1 MAGSW
6 AVDTQADV
14 DETPTGRD
22 GATDTGEPGPS
33 RRLPAPAPRGPSNP
47 PPAPPPP
54 PPPPSASA
62 SASASAASSSSRV
75 VSARRAFALVT
86 LSLAAMA
93 VLRAPAAV
101 HAGEGMP
108 AGTTRDVVL
117 ALARPLATVTHP
129 LGLDWP
135 SRRLSAFFGHGAPAT
150 HSELVT
156 AAGQEKS
163 AATTAEPRMGGKG
176 LVTPPPPAPAPVRVP
191 TTADPLRV
199 LVTGDSL
206 TESLGP
212 TIANTGPATVRAQT
226 DTRFGTGL
234 VRPDFFDWAS
244 HAREQI
250 AARDPEVVVVAL
262 GANDGQGITLPDGT
276 VLPAGSPRWADEY
289 RRRALVLL
297 RIWTDGG
304 QRRVYWASLP
314 PARSGRLDGYFRQ
327 LNAAV
332 ADAARQVP
340 GAEFLDLTPELTDQG
355 HYSDYLRNPAGH
367 TVLARTRDGVHYTLD
382 GSRIVAVPILAALT
396 ADYRLSTPVPAGAG

>member
-1 MAGSW
+1 MSLMETMRSGVAGSW
-6 AVDTQADV
+6 AVDTQV
-14 DETPTGRD
+14 DETPAGYVGTRD
-22 GATDTGEPGPS
+22 AREHGPS
-33 RRLPAPAPRGPSNP
+33 RRPPAPAPPGS
-47 PPAPPPP
+47 PAPPPEL
-54 PPPPSASA
+54 
-62 SASASAASSSSRV
+62 AAVAAGSSPRV

-86 LSLAAMA
+86 LSLATVAL
-93 VLRAPAAV
+93 LRAPAAV

-108 AGTTRDVVL
+108 PGTTREVVL

-135 SRRLSAFFGHGAPAT
+135 SERFSALFGHGGPAT
-150 HSELVT
+150 PTELVT
-156 AAGQEKS
+156 AAGREKPG
-163 AATTAEPRMGGKG
+163 ATMTGPRVAGNGQT
-176 LVTPPPPAPAPVRVP
+176 TPAPVEPAPVRVP

-212 TIANTGPATVRAQT
+212 TITNSAPATVRAQT

-244 HAREQI
+244 HARAQI

-276 VLPAGSPRWADEY
+276 ILPAGSPGWADEY
-289 RRRALVLL
+289 RRRALVVL
-297 RIWTDGG
+297 RIWTDDGR
-304 QRRVYWASLP
+304 RRVYWASLP

-340 GAEFLDLTPELTDQG
+340 GATFLDLAPELTNRG
-355 HYSDYLRNPAGH
+355 HYSDYLRDSAGH

-382 GSRIVAVPILAALT
+382 GSRIVASPILAALT
-396 ADYRLSTPVPAGAG
+396 ADYHLTTPVPGGSG